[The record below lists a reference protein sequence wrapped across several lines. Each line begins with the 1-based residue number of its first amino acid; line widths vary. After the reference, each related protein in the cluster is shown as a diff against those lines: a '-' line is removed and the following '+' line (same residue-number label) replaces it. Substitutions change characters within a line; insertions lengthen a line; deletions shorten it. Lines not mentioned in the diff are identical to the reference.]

1 MAAEAASSR
10 ATAEHREDVV
20 EAGATGTATV
30 RGEADVRTAVAAATT
45 EHGAEDVG
53 EVTGVESAA
62 TGTAG
67 EACATCSEGADR
79 VVFLARILVFEHVV
93 GLGDVLELLL
103 AFLRLV
109 DVRVVLAGEFAVR
122 LRDLF
127 LVGVL
132 GDTQGLI
139 EILVQPIIL
148 SHAAVPPFEAKVWVV
163 FVKKSVWE
171 YPCMKNGREP

>member
-1 MAAEAASSR
+1 MGAAAIRAEA
-10 ATAEHREDVV
+10 DM
-20 EAGATGTATV
+20 
-30 RGEADVRTAVAAATT
+30 RTAVATATA

-53 EVTGVESAA
+53 EVAGVESAA
-62 TGTAG
+62 AGTAS
-67 EACATCSEGADR
+67 EACATCAEGADC

-109 DVRVVLAGEFAVR
+109 DVRMVLAGEFAVR

-163 FVKKSVWE
+163 FVKKSVWK

>member
-1 MAAEAASSR
+1 MPELPDGCLFLWPVQGPITSEFGYRFIFGENNFHRGLDIAAAA
-10 ATAEHREDVV
+10 
-20 EAGATGTATV
+20 GTA
-30 RGEADVRTAVAAATT
+30 
-45 EHGAEDVG
+45 
-53 EVTGVESAA
+53 S
-62 TGTAG
+62 
-67 EACATCSEGADR
+67 EACATCAEGADC

-109 DVRVVLAGEFAVR
+109 DVRMVLAGEFAVR

-163 FVKKSVWE
+163 FVKKSVWK